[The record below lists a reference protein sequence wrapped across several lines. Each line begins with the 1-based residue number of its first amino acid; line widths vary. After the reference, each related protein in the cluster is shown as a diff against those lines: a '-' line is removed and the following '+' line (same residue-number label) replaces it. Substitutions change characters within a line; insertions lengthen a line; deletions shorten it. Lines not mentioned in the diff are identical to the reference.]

1 MSAFFSICA
10 HCHWNE
16 SRRRVPV
23 LLRDTANQRQAIIS
37 EEHISTGGEHG
48 LESQQGDG
56 CRVQVF
62 QWLHPE
68 PTEISKV
75 LC

>member
-1 MSAFFSICA
+1 M
-10 HCHWNE
+10 
-16 SRRRVPV
+16 

-68 PTEISKV
+68 PTEISEV